1 MTPED
6 RHIQWR
12 VLHEAGPVV
21 RFLGRIF
28 VTQRAELVRCATRL
42 RIDYDGHFLGVLRR
56 LVPVFQLGAP
66 EHHRRVR
73 QKIRP
78 LFDREAMARLEP
90 ALRQHARQLIGACAA
105 DGRCDGVEI
114 AELFCTRSI
123 LTWCGWPQAD
133 LRDLR
138 GLVRLA
144 AQGGDSQVRGASAW
158 VRYVDQRLLR
168 SGCRAELVSGRD
180 RLGHQELAGLHVL
193 MLFAGMTTPTA
204 TLAYALYELARDPQL
219 RELLRRDPTQLSA
232 FTEEVIRISAPAVT
246 LPRITTEPTVIAG
259 RELPGGTPVALH
271 VGAANMEYGDHITIT
286 DGRITRHPHWA
297 FGAGAHRCIAA
308 SLARLQMTVFVEEWL
323 RQIPEFWI
331 EPGVTPS
338 VDVEQRALVALP
350 LRWAVQSLGAL
361 PE

>member
-1 MTPED
+1 M
-6 RHIQWR
+6 
-12 VLHEAGPVV
+12 

-42 RIDYDGHFLGVLRR
+42 RIDYTGHFLEALRR

-73 QKIRP
+73 QKLRP
-78 LFDREAMARLEP
+78 SFSREAVERLEP

-114 AELFCTRSI
+114 AELFCIRSI

-144 AQGGDSQVRGASAW
+144 AQPGDSQVRAASAW
-158 VRYVDQRLLR
+158 VRYVDKRLLR

-204 TLAYALYELARDPQL
+204 TLAYAMYELARDPQL

-232 FTEEVIRISAPAVT
+232 FTEEVLRVSSPAVT
-246 LPRITTEPTVIAG
+246 LPRATTEPTVIAG
-259 RELPGGTPVALH
+259 QELPAGTPVALH
-271 VGAANMEYGDHITIT
+271 VGAANTEYGDHITVE
-286 DGRITRHPHWA
+286 DGRIIRQPHWA
-297 FGAGAHRCIAA
+297 FGAGAHRCVAA
-308 SLARLQMTVFVEEWL
+308 PLARLQMTVFVDEWL
-323 RQIPEFWI
+323 RQVPEFSI
-331 EPGVTPS
+331 APGYAPH
-338 VDVEQRALVALP
+338 VDVEQRALTALP
-350 LRWAVQSLGAL
+350 LRWGNCSTVE
-361 PE
+361 P